1 MENLS
6 DLRKNDAIQP
16 PPDEPQIRVGI
27 SSCLLG
33 MEVRYDGGHKHD
45 SFLTQTLGRYFQ
57 WVPVCPEVE
66 IGMSVPRE
74 SIRLLGSAGAPRLV
88 GIKSGTDYTERMKI
102 YAQNRVEKLAQ
113 SGLHAYILKKDSPSC
128 GMERVRVYGPNEI
141 PTRDGVGMYARALME
156 KFPLMPIEEEGRL
169 NDPRLRENFIERV
182 FAYYRLTEFLKN
194 GPRPGDLV
202 KFHTRHKL
210 TLMSH
215 SPKHYRELGQLV
227 AGAGKSTFQ
236 ASLEEYAVRFMA
248 GLKIS
253 ATPRKHAN
261 VLYHVM
267 GYFKKTLDSA
277 DRQELAALI
286 EQYRQQ
292 FLPLIVPITLVKH
305 HLRRHPVP
313 WMEEQVYLN
322 PYPGELMLR
331 NFV

>member
-1 MENLS
+1 MENLF
-6 DLRKNDAIQP
+6 DPGENGILP
-16 PPDEPQIRVGI
+16 PFADEPQIRVGI

-33 MEVRYDGGHKHD
+33 MKVRFDGGHKHD

-57 WVPVCPEVE
+57 WISVCPEVE

-74 SIRLLGSAGAPRLV
+74 NIRLV
-88 GIKSGTDYTERMKI
+88 GTAGDPRLIGAKTGTDYTGRMRT
-102 YAQNRVEKLAQ
+102 YARERVEKLAQ
-113 SGLHAYILKKDSPSC
+113 MELHAYILKKDSPSC

-182 FAYYRLTEFLKN
+182 FAYYRLREFLKSAS
-194 GPRPGDLV
+194 RPSDLV

-227 AGAGKSTFQ
+227 ARAGKSNFD
-236 ASLEEYAVRFMA
+236 AVLEEYAAQFMA

-267 GYFKKTLDSA
+267 GYFKKNLDSA
-277 DRQELAALI
+277 DRQEMAALI
-286 EQYRQQ
+286 EQYRQE
-292 FLPLIVPITLVKH
+292 FLPLIVPVTLVKH